1 MATKFWQYEQNL
13 FRLLVLKPL
22 VVDVAYPLMPQVN
35 VLLNVFSFCKYD
47 GANAIGVK
55 EEHPPLFTPLRNNLA
70 LILNEAPEMHESI
83 LHPLVDDLPDR
94 HQVLR
99 YCRDM

>member
-1 MATKFWQYEQNL
+1 MCRKFGFLPKCNSC
-13 FRLLVLKPL
+13 
-22 VVDVAYPLMPQVN
+22 AN
-35 VLLNVFSFCKYD
+35 V
-47 GANAIGVK
+47 IGV
-55 EEHPPLFTPLRNNLA
+55 EDEHPPVSTPLRNNLA